1 MSSRRTFLKTT
12 GLVLGTGAFPA
23 YAKGFEP
30 QKTVL
35 LQCAWATKNI
45 GDIGHTPGTLRFLE
59 QYFPEAKV
67 ILWATQTNQQVDSM
81 LMRRF
86 PKLEI
91 VKGSLSQKDG
101 AIQDAIKRS
110 DFFLRGPG
118 MGQATDFMKYCNKV
132 GKPWGLQGQSYF
144 PDMVMGPGAE
154 ERIALLNSAAFIYCR
169 DSKTFKT
176 LRDAGVKPPVLEFGP
191 DGCFGIDVRDEE
203 KALARLAKHGL
214 EEKKFITMQL
224 RTHSPSSPGVDD
236 KRPQKLNPLHPTPEN
251 IADDTR
257 RAKVYQDLI
266 AMWVRE
272 TGWKVVIAPEVYK
285 EMEYNKKF
293 VYDPLRDDLKKHVVN
308 FDDFWNVD
316 EACSFYSRAH
326 TVICHEPHT
335 PIMALAVGTP
345 MMHTFSEFHSPKCW
359 MFKDIGLEAWAPEF
373 DSTPAE
379 KMFEILMEIHKDY
392 RAAESKVKK
401 AMAFVEER
409 AASQM
414 SVLKRVVNV

>member
-1 MSSRRTFLKTT
+1 MISRRTLLKTA
-12 GLVLGTGAFPA
+12 GLVLGTGALPA
-23 YAKGFEP
+23 SANVLKL

-35 LQCAWATKNI
+35 LQCAWANKNI

-59 QYFPEAKV
+59 QYLPEAKV
-67 ILWATQTNQQVDSM
+67 ILWASQTNQQVDSM
-81 LMRRF
+81 LMKRF

-101 AIQDAIKRS
+101 AVQKAIQRS

-118 MGQATDFMKYCNKV
+118 MGQPTDFMQYCNRV
-132 GKPWGLQGQSYF
+132 SKPWGLQGQSYF
-144 PDMVMGPGAE
+144 PDMVTGPGAE
-154 ERIALLNSAAFIYCR
+154 ERIALLNGAAFIYCR
-169 DSKTFKT
+169 DSKTLKT
-176 LRDAGVKPPVLEFGP
+176 LQDAGVKPPVLEFGP

-203 KALARLAKHGL
+203 KALARMAKHGL
-214 EEKKFITMQL
+214 EEKKFITIQL

-266 AMWVRE
+266 ARWVRQ

-285 EMEYNKKF
+285 EMESNKTF
-293 VYDPLRDDLKKHVVN
+293 VYDPLPDDLKKHVVN

-316 EACSFYSRAH
+316 EACSFYARAH

-373 DSTPAE
+373 DRTPAE
-379 KMFEILMEIHKDY
+379 EMFEILMGIHKDY
-392 RAAESKVKK
+392 RAAETKVEK

-414 SVLKRVVNV
+414 SVLKSVINA